1 MTIVQRREYD
11 CNYQYDGGLDN
22 LTKMTIDIPFFQ
34 VATLHSSVTSKQRA
48 VDALDKLKVK
58 ESTVC
63 QTAAGY
69 MVAADA
75 DEGVKNAA
83 ESSTSY
89 ARTFVRP
96 TPCTCAN

>member
-1 MTIVQRREYD
+1 M
-11 CNYQYDGGLDN
+11 
-22 LTKMTIDIPFFQ
+22 TKMTIDIPFFQ

-75 DEGVKNAA
+75 DEGQERRRVIDQLRENVCQAH
-83 ESSTSY
+83 TMY
-89 ARTFVRP
+89 VREL
-96 TPCTCAN
+96 TVVRYGIADATKKLY